1 MFSVLHVFHGT
12 FRVCVTIEHSNFTDS
27 AQLHYWIH
35 NIYNKTLCFQFVSL
49 VEDPPLKWE
58 NMRLLRLATL
68 TTTLCIVITRNIF
81 DFPRQG
87 RMGARQW
94 SVKRKN
100 KARERGAIKEMIEGE
115 GMYESIWVS
124 MLGEEEESR
133 HKQAKE
139 ESFITLGGHFRW

>member
-1 MFSVLHVFHGT
+1 M
-12 FRVCVTIEHSNFTDS
+12 
-27 AQLHYWIH
+27 
-35 NIYNKTLCFQFVSL
+35 
-49 VEDPPLKWE
+49 
-58 NMRLLRLATL
+58 
-68 TTTLCIVITRNIF
+68 
-81 DFPRQG
+81 
-87 RMGARQW
+87 
-94 SVKRKN
+94 KRKN